1 MTELTLPQP
10 ARALWA
16 AKRDVLHAVTALA
29 GAPRIPP
36 HLGGGTALAARWGH
50 RVSVDI
56 DVVFPGRGTLVDLL
70 QDDAHNIL
78 EPLRGESRIIDGQ
91 RVEIAFPEGSLDLA
105 AIEPTPALGHAEAV
119 VDGRPEM
126 VLSSAQI
133 LSGKLERADG
143 LHVRDVFDIVT
154 AAKTDPAAL
163 ATAVSMRHESRTSAI
178 AWAWS
183 AAEARL
189 RAAYADE
196 DRLRVAGEYRVA
208 PSELVSAAVNAI
220 RSHRYRRLEVSL
232 DGDALT
238 IMKTIESGR
247 LAPEVYDRQDPA
259 SAMAASGVAEHLNLN
274 GPISGPRRVSAIEK
288 ANRQGLSQNV
298 YDSGELGGPKG
309 RAALT

>member
-1 MTELTLPQP
+1 MKELTLPQP
-10 ARALWA
+10 ARGLWA
-16 AKRDVLHAVTALA
+16 AKRDVLHTVTALT

-50 RVSVDI
+50 RISVDV
-56 DVVFPGRGTLVDLL
+56 DVVFPRRGTLVDLL
-70 QDDAHNIL
+70 RDDGHNIL
-78 EPLRGESRIIDGQ
+78 DPLRGEPRIIDGQ
-91 RVEIAFPEGSLDLA
+91 RVEVAFPEGSLDLA

-133 LSGKLERADG
+133 LSGKLERADR
-143 LHVRDVFDIVT
+143 LQVRDVFDIVT
-154 AAKTDPAAL
+154 ATKTDPAAL

-183 AAEARL
+183 VAEARL
-189 RAAYADE
+189 RAAYTDE
-196 DRLRVAGEYRVA
+196 DRLRVADEYRVA
-208 PSELVSAAVNAI
+208 PGDLVREAVNAI

-238 IMKTIESGR
+238 ITKTIESGR

-259 SAMAASGVAEHLNLN
+259 SAMVASGVAEHLNLN
-274 GPISGPRRVSAIEK
+274 GPISGPGLVSAIEK
-288 ANRQGLSQNV
+288 ADRQGLSLNV
-298 YDSGELGGPKG
+298 YDSGECAGPRGG
-309 RAALT
+309 RL